1 MRRENSKAGLA
12 KLETSTVCNGF
23 HETNNNEEVSSDEE
37 RRVVKVKDLD
47 RSQAE
52 NGSNESDASLSHSSV
67 ESNDN
72 VE

>member
-37 RRVVKVKDLD
+37 RRDVKDLD

-52 NGSNESDASLSHSSV
+52 NGNNESDASLSHSSV